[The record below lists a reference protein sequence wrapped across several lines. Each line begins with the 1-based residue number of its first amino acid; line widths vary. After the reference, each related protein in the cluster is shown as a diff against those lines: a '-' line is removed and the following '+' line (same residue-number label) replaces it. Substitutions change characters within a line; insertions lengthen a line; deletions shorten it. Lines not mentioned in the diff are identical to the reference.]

1 VFAIDPPWFRGET
14 SCERLA
20 FRNAASQ
27 LHAAVADDTCEVFNQ
42 SIGSFLPPIRRP
54 TLDENNRWFTAV
66 VIGGGGVA
74 GSLVSFLY
82 SSALV
87 LGVWRLSLG
96 LIALPKERGVRLIGA
111 SFLAYFAAETLATL
125 VNYSGPYD
133 LLSGIVAN
141 LPFVAFLI
149 VFGRLSLTPRAD
161 ILRWVEYGSIGGAYG
176 AGLFA
181 LVEVFVRGFPRAEG
195 LAGNSGPFAL
205 VCAILF
211 GFSVAIAIYRHDRMR
226 GIAAGAALFAAV
238 GLILSGMR
246 SLWPMLLL
254 SPLLLAWLLGFVP
267 RTMFTRKTALA
278 AAAAALVVAA
288 LGYPTVE
295 TRVMSLVS
303 DFEKV
308 DAGNYDN
315 SLGQRIRVWGAAV
328 ELIGQKPIF
337 GQGPAHARSAL
348 QAAASERGEK
358 EITFSHAHNLVLNA
372 LMRSGVFGL
381 AAVTAMFFVPLWVA
395 GRSEKDEIGRIGYA
409 LMVTLCATYLVN
421 GAVNVSFGHDIVDAL
436 FLYCMITTAYL
447 VFGPSGTPRYVL
459 LADGSRVTNPSA
471 PTAA

>member
-1 VFAIDPPWFRGET
+1 MQHQGCI
-14 SCERLA
+14 
-20 FRNAASQ
+20 AAT
-27 LHAAVADDTCEVFNQ
+27 ADDTCQVITQ

-96 LIALPKERGVRLIGA
+96 LIALPRDRAVRLIGA
-111 SFLAYFAAETLATL
+111 SFLAYFAAEALATF
-125 VNYSGPYD
+125 VNFSGPGD
-133 LLSGIVAN
+133 LLQGVMAN

-161 ILRWVEYGSIGGAYG
+161 ILRWAEYGSIGGGYAVG
-176 AGLFA
+176 VSA

-205 VCAILF
+205 VSAVLF
-211 GFSVAIAIYRHDRMR
+211 GFCVAIAIYRHDRMR
-226 GIAAGAALFAAV
+226 KIAGGAALFAAV
-238 GLILSGMR
+238 ALILSGMR
-246 SLWPMLLL
+246 SLWPMLAI
-254 SPLLLAWLLGFVP
+254 SPLLLVWLLGFVP
-267 RTMFTRKTALA
+267 RGVVTRRTALA
-278 AAAAALVVAA
+278 ATLAAIVVAS
-288 LGYPTVE
+288 LGYSTVQ
-295 TRVMSLVS
+295 TRVMSLVK

-315 SLGQRIRVWGAAV
+315 SLGQRLRVWSAAI
-328 ELIGQKPIF
+328 ELIEQKPLF
-337 GQGPAHARSAL
+337 GQGPAHARKAL

-358 EITFSHAHNLVLNA
+358 EISFSHAHNLVLNA
-372 LMRSGVFGL
+372 LMRSGILGL
-381 AAVTAMFFVPLWVA
+381 AAVIAMFFVPLWVA
-395 GRSEKDEIGRIGYA
+395 GRSKKDEIGQIGYA
-409 LMVTLCATYLVN
+409 LMAVLCATYLVN

-436 FLYCMITTAYL
+436 FLYCMITTTYI
-447 VFGPSGTPRYVL
+447 VFGPSGTPRYIL
-459 LADGSRVTNPSA
+459 LADGSRVATDSPASA
-471 PTAA
+471 NG

>member
-1 VFAIDPPWFRGET
+1 M
-14 SCERLA
+14 
-20 FRNAASQ
+20 
-27 LHAAVADDTCEVFNQ
+27 
-42 SIGSFLPPIRRP
+42 PPIRRP

-96 LIALPKERGVRLIGA
+96 LIALPRERAVRLIGA
-111 SFLAYFAAETLATL
+111 SFLAYFAAEALATL
-125 VNYSGPYD
+125 VNYAGPHD
-133 LLSGIVAN
+133 LLAIVAN
-141 LPFVAFLI
+141 LPFIAFLL

-161 ILRWVEYGSIGGAYG
+161 VLRWTEYGSIGGAYG

-211 GFSVAIAIYRHDRMR
+211 GFCVAIAIYRHDRMR
-226 GIAAGAALFAAV
+226 GIAGGAALFAAV

-246 SLWPMLLL
+246 SLWPMLLIA
-254 SPLLLAWLLGFVP
+254 PALLAWLLDFIP
-267 RTMFTRKTALA
+267 NTLFTRRTALVA
-278 AAAAALVVAA
+278 AAAAVIVAS
-288 LGYPTVE
+288 LGYSTVE
-295 TRVMSLVS
+295 TRVMSLVK
-303 DFEKV
+303 DIEKV

-315 SLGQRIRVWGAAV
+315 SLGLRIRVWDAAL
-328 ELIGQKPIF
+328 ELIAQKPVF

-348 QAAASERGEK
+348 QTAASERGEK
-358 EITFSHAHNLVLNA
+358 EISFSHAHNLVLNT

-381 AAVTAMFFVPLWVA
+381 AAVIAMFAVPLWAA
-395 GRSEKDEIGRIGYA
+395 GRRDKDEIGRIGYA
-409 LMVTLCATYLVN
+409 LMVTFCTTYLVN
-421 GAVNVSFGHDIVDAL
+421 GAFNVSLGHDIVDAL

-447 VFGPSGTPRYVL
+447 VFGASGTPRCIL
-459 LADGSRVTNPSA
+459 LADGSRATNP
-471 PTAA
+471 AALAAI